1 MYLEAGYAP
10 ARETNRLPRY
20 LGFAYFLL
28 TAYACLTPFD
38 DFHSIAGSPLEF
50 LIQGWPRYFIPLDA
64 ALNVLGFVPLGFL
77 VAAAQRGKTPPRQ
90 ALIRAALLCTAFSF
104 SLEFCQNYLA
114 ERVAS
119 NLDLACNALGG
130 LFGAAAGARWRHVM
144 VPGGWVHAWRHRR
157 LPAGRRGEIG
167 ILLIFTWWLTQVD
180 PVAALFAS
188 GDLRPVFDL
197 VAPIGFSVQRYVWFE
212 AATVCCSLI
221 SIGLFFRC
229 GLRNPSPWLAG
240 FLILAGIGVKA
251 MAAAW
256 FVVPADPW
264 LWATP
269 GTGWGLALGF
279 VGLSACW
286 RLRPST
292 RLALA
297 NLALL
302 MATVLVNLAPA
313 NPFEEASQHLSRS
326 GHFVGIH
333 SLTLALSLAWPF
345 CALSWL
351 AFSSAPEQT

>member
-1 MYLEAGYAP
+1 MFQEAGYAP
-10 ARETNRLPRY
+10 AHETNRLPRY

-38 DFHSIAGSPLEF
+38 DFRSIAGSPLEF

-77 VAAAQRGKTPPRQ
+77 TAAAQRSQIPPRQ
-90 ALIRAALLCTAFSF
+90 ALVRAALLCAAFSF

-130 LFGAAAGARWRHVM
+130 LLGAWGGTRWRHVM
-144 VPGGWVHAWRHRR
+144 IPGGWVHAWRHRR
-157 LPAGRRGEIG
+157 LPAGRRGEMG
-167 ILLIFTWWLTQVD
+167 VLLIVTWWLTQID
-180 PVAALFAS
+180 PTATLFSS
-188 GDLRPVFDL
+188 GDLRPIFDL
-197 VAPIGFSVQRYVWFE
+197 VAPIGFSVRRYVGFE
-212 AATVCCSLI
+212 AATVCCSLV
-221 SIGLFFRC
+221 SIGLFLRC
-229 GLRNPSPWLAG
+229 GLHSPSPWLAG
-240 FLILAGIGVKA
+240 LLIGLGIGVKTVA
-251 MAAAW
+251 GSW
-256 FVVPADPW
+256 FVTPADPW

-269 GTGWGLALGF
+269 GTGWGLALGLA
-279 VGLSACW
+279 GLGACW

-302 MATVLVNLAPA
+302 LATVLVNLAPA

-351 AFSSAPEQT
+351 AFRSASEPR

>member
-167 ILLIFTWWLTQVD
+167 PEFAAVGFETVAEEVGKADFQRRTLRQGAQGGVLGHVDMLLFPALNSLKGTPMMWAYSGGNL
-180 PVAALFAS
+180 PV
-188 GDLRPVFDL
+188 
-197 VAPIGFSVQRYVWFE
+197 
-212 AATVCCSLI
+212 
-221 SIGLFFRC
+221 
-229 GLRNPSPWLAG
+229 
-240 FLILAGIGVKA
+240 
-251 MAAAW
+251 
-256 FVVPADPW
+256 
-264 LWATP
+264 
-269 GTGWGLALGF
+269 LG
-279 VGLSACW
+279 S
-286 RLRPST
+286 
-292 RLALA
+292 
-297 NLALL
+297 
-302 MATVLVNLAPA
+302 M
-313 NPFEEASQHLSRS
+313 
-326 GHFVGIH
+326 
-333 SLTLALSLAWPF
+333 
-345 CALSWL
+345 
-351 AFSSAPEQT
+351 